1 MSTDCDVAVIGAG
14 AAGLMAATF
23 AGRAGARVTL
33 LDGASRIGA
42 KILISGGGRCNI
54 THDVVTAADFN
65 GNRNAIARVLRTF
78 DVEATVAFFAELG
91 VPLKR
96 EAGGKLFPVSNR
108 ARDVIDAL
116 LAAAHAAGVTIVSGE
131 KVTSVAVLNGNRRTF
146 LINDHLR
153 AENVILATGG
163 RSVPKTG
170 SDGSGYA
177 LVRALGHTVT
187 AVFPA
192 LVPLVLESGHWLTAL
207 SGSSVE
213 ADLLVKG
220 PGGRILQR
228 ASGSML
234 FTHFGLSG
242 PVVLDISRHWIASQP
257 AALHANLLPGETFES
272 LEATLIGEARRNPM
286 MTIASLLRRRGL
298 PDRLAT
304 ALAPDATPLV
314 RVTKEERRIIVRNVV
329 DLPLPVTRDRGF
341 EYAEVTAGG
350 VPLSEVDVRTMASR
364 VCEGLFLCGEIL
376 DVDGKIGG
384 YNFQWAWASGKL
396 AGESSGRVKGER
408 KPETRNQKLETRNQ
422 KLETRTRR
430 SARAG

>member
-1 MSTDCDVAVIGAG
+1 MSENQQPPSDDEAADVAVIGAG
-14 AAGLMAATF
+14 AAGFMAAIF

-33 LDGASRIGA
+33 LDSASRIGA
-42 KILISGGGRCNI
+42 KILISGGGRCNV
-54 THDVVTAADFN
+54 THDVVTAVDFN

-78 DVEATVAFFAELG
+78 DVEATVGFFAELG

-96 EAGGKLFPVSNR
+96 EEGGKLFPVSNR

-116 LAAAHAAGVTIVSGE
+116 LGATQAAGVTIVSGE
-131 KVTSVAVLNGNRRTF
+131 KVTRLAVLNGSERAF

-153 AENVILATGG
+153 AKNVILATGG

-177 LVRALGHTVT
+177 LVRTLGHTVT
-187 AVFPA
+187 DVFPA

-213 ADLLVKG
+213 AELLIKG
-220 PGGRILQR
+220 PGGRVLQR

-242 PVVLDISRHWIASQP
+242 PVVLDISRHWIAAQP

-272 LEATLIGEARRNPM
+272 LERTLIDEARRNPT
-286 MTIASLLRRRGL
+286 MTIANLLRRHGI

-304 ALAPDATPLV
+304 ALAPGATPLV
-314 RVTKEERRIIVRNVV
+314 RVTKEERRAVVRSLV

-384 YNFQWAWASGKL
+384 YNFQWAWASGRL
-396 AGESSGRVKGER
+396 AGVSAGESSGRVKGE
-408 KPETRNQKLETRNQ
+408 E
-422 KLETRTRR
+422 
-430 SARAG
+430 